1 MLPNSNSFRVL
12 FVLPAFY
19 RNGAVN
25 LIINLADELA
35 LVYLDVEILALSE
48 QEPHS
53 PLPKQA
59 VKTSVALEAN
69 QSVRLGLPILL
80 NRLLK
85 SALNSDLI
93 VLTWENGPALVWTS
107 LIAYILRKPTIAI
120 VQNNIQK
127 SWAQYPSR
135 IGRVVRRWAYGQTQ
149 AVVCVSQALITFVE
163 AEINSK
169 TITSIPNGINIE
181 RVQELAKLP
190 DSSLLT
196 TDNLPF
202 IVGIGRLVPQKGFD
216 LLIKAHAAV
225 IKKGIAHHLVLIG
238 EGEEHSNLS
247 ELATNLGVFDSVN
260 FLGFSSNPYST
271 LARASLFCLSSRYEG
286 MPLSLMEAS
295 VLGIPMIAT
304 DCLTGPR
311 EILADGLYG
320 DLVATE
326 SVEALSSAIERHF
339 LEPQRLVTKAQASA
353 QQAERFSMRTCADKY
368 RELFAHCVAKVKENN
383 KD

>member
-1 MLPNSNSFRVL
+1 MLPNSHSLRVL

-25 LIINLADELA
+25 LIINLADQLA
-35 LVYLDVEILALSE
+35 LLDLDVEILALSD

-53 PLPKQA
+53 PMPKQS

-69 QSVRLGLPILL
+69 QSVRQELPILL

-85 SALNSDLI
+85 SAFNSDII
-93 VLTWENGPALVWTS
+93 VLTWENGPALWWSS
-107 LIAYILRKPTIAI
+107 LVAYILRKPTIAI
-120 VQNNIQK
+120 VQNNIKK

-135 IGRVVRRWAYGQTQ
+135 IGQVVRRWAYEQTQ
-149 AVVCVSQALITFVE
+149 AVVCVSKALITSVE
-163 AEINSK
+163 PEVNAK
-169 TITSIPNGINIE
+169 MITSIPNGIDIE
-181 RVQELAKLP
+181 RVQTLAKLP
-190 DSSLLT
+190 CSSLLT
-196 TDNLPF
+196 TDHTPF
-202 IVGIGRLVPQKGFD
+202 MVGIGRLVPQKGFD

-225 IKKGIAHHLVLIG
+225 IEKGIAHHLVLIG
-238 EGEEHSNLS
+238 EGSEHTTLL
-247 ELATNLGVFDSVN
+247 ELAANLGISDSVI
-260 FLGFSSNPYST
+260 FLGFSNNPYST

-295 VLGIPMIAT
+295 VLGVPMIAT

-353 QQAERFSMRTCADKY
+353 QQAERFSMRTCAERY
-368 RELFAHCVAKVKENN
+368 SELLHHCVAKIN
-383 KD
+383 

>member
-1 MLPNSNSFRVL
+1 MLPNSHSLRVL

-25 LIINLADELA
+25 LIINLADQLA
-35 LVYLDVEILALSE
+35 LLDLDVEILALSD
-48 QEPHS
+48 QESHS
-53 PLPKQA
+53 PMPKQS

-69 QSVRLGLPILL
+69 QSVRQALPILL

-85 SALNSDLI
+85 SAFNSDII
-93 VLTWENGPALVWTS
+93 VLTWENGPALWWSS
-107 LIAYILRKPTIAI
+107 LVAYILRKPTIAI

-135 IGRVVRRWAYGQTQ
+135 IGQVVRRWAYEQTQ
-149 AVVCVSQALITFVE
+149 AVVCVSKALITSVE
-163 AEINSK
+163 PEVNAK
-169 TITSIPNGINIE
+169 MITSIPNGIDIE
-181 RVQELAKLP
+181 RVQTLAKLP
-190 DSSLLT
+190 CSSLLR
-196 TDNLPF
+196 TDHIPF
-202 IVGIGRLVPQKGFD
+202 MVGIGRLVPQKGFD

-225 IKKGIAHHLVLIG
+225 IEKGIAHHLVLIG
-238 EGEEHSNLS
+238 EGNEHTTLS
-247 ELATNLGVFDSVN
+247 ELAANLGVSDSVI
-260 FLGFSSNPYST
+260 FLGFSNNPYST

-295 VLGIPMIAT
+295 VLGVPMIAT

-353 QQAERFSMRTCADKY
+353 QQAERFSMRTCAERY
-368 RELFAHCVAKVKENN
+368 SELLHHCVAKIN
-383 KD
+383 